1 MHNDKHDKNSFE
13 IDFSKFDKELTGL
26 LLQITENYKNT
37 KKTSIKKTHASQKN
51 KSTNT
56 TKKRKIVKLDLKKIK
71 DAIEQSVAMA
81 KKNNED
87 AK

>member
-26 LLQITENYKNT
+26 LLQITENYKKNQKPTT
-37 KKTSIKKTHASQKN
+37 KKTHVSQKN
-51 KSTNT
+51 KSTKK